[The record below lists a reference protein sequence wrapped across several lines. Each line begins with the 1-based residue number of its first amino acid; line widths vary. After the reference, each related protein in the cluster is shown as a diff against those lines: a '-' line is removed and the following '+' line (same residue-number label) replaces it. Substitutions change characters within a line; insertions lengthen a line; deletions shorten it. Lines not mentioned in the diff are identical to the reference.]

1 MDEVSQQQG
10 NSKAH
15 ARLAD
20 KKGRKEERKI
30 MGNAPQLQ
38 PRNSCDSVWLEITAE
53 HEKKLIRYEFVWQ
66 NIEILILQNKNIC
79 MVFDCNTDQD
89 VGVDHLQIK
98 SSERNPITETGYKSY
113 YATQT
118 DLAKYDTPT
127 HFVSAWL
134 DDEAKRSSWKKYV
147 KSTQQLSLFGELV

>member
-38 PRNSCDSVWLEITAE
+38 PKNSRDSVWLEITAE
-53 HEKKLIRYEFVWQ
+53 QEKKLIRYEFVWQ
-66 NIEILILQNKNIC
+66 NIEILILQN
-79 MVFDCNTDQD
+79 
-89 VGVDHLQIK
+89 
-98 SSERNPITETGYKSY
+98 
-113 YATQT
+113 
-118 DLAKYDTPT
+118 
-127 HFVSAWL
+127 
-134 DDEAKRSSWKKYV
+134 
-147 KSTQQLSLFGELV
+147 